1 MKTNTNRSL
10 IHWAVRFTFA
20 ALTLQ
25 PLTAAPLGTAFTY
38 QGRLIE
44 GTNAYTGN
52 AEFQAT
58 LWDVASGGTALATN
72 ASGSVIVGVTNGLF
86 VLPLDFG
93 TNFPGTVRWLQ
104 LEVRTTIGA
113 FTTLSP
119 RQALTPAPYA
129 LYASSADTA
138 ATASSVP
145 AANITGTLSDTSLS
159 GNVALLNGNQSFSGA
174 NTFGNAGN
182 SYSGNGF
189 GLTSLNANNLAS
201 GTMPDGRLSAN
212 IPRLNNNQTFTGNN
226 IFSGN
231 NSFTGDGSGLTS
243 LNANNLNVATAVPG
257 TCLSGLY
264 SGLVNFNNAGNSF
277 VGSFSGSG
285 AGLTSLNANN
295 LASGTVPDGR
305 LSVNV
310 DLLNGNQAFTGV
322 KTFNTAPVFPV
333 APSFSSGGTPFT
345 VSSSTLVNNLNA
357 DLLDG
362 QQGSFY
368 QNAGNLTAG
377 TLTDARLSAN
387 VALLAGS
394 QAFTGTK
401 TFTVAPSFPTAPT
414 FSAVPPF
421 VVNSATLVANLNADL
436 LDGSQAGNATNNIPL
451 SNGTVNSGLN
461 ADMVDGIHGAGLM
474 QLRASG
480 LISGGNALTI
490 TIPHYTIFTLELASG
505 QADWGG
511 MAFVEGFENDQY
523 ATLFYMKFNA
533 DGTSAVSGGSGNCQS
548 TNLLLQFGNSTYG
561 TNTVRCAA
569 DAGGVYPCHLNLRA
583 GTYEL
588 LYRLIY

>member
-1 MKTNTNRSL
+1 MKIINRSL
-10 IHWAVRFTFA
+10 IHWAVQCTFA
-20 ALTLQ
+20 ALILQ
-25 PLTAAPLGTAFTY
+25 PLAAAPLGTAFTY

-52 AEFQAT
+52 AEYVAT
-58 LWDVASGGTALATN
+58 LWNVASGGTALATN

-93 TNFPGTVRWLQ
+93 TNFPGDARWLQ

-145 AANITGTLSDTSLS
+145 AANITGTLSDALLS
-159 GNVALLNGNQSFSGA
+159 GNVALLNGNQSFSG
-174 NTFGNAGN
+174 GN
-182 SYSGNGF
+182 SFPNLLNSFAGNGF
-189 GLTSLNANNLAS
+189 GLTSLNANNLSS
-201 GTMPDGRLSAN
+201 GTVPDARLSAN

-226 IFSGN
+226 IFNGN

-264 SGLVNFNNAGNSF
+264 SGLVNFNNGGNSF
-277 VGSFSGSG
+277 QGSFNGSG

-305 LSVNV
+305 LSANV
-310 DLLNGNQAFTGV
+310 DLLNGNQTISGV
-322 KTFNTAPVFPV
+322 KSFSA
-333 APSFSSGGTPFT
+333 APSFNSGGTPFT
-345 VSSSTLVNNLNA
+345 VSSGIVVNNLNA

-368 QNAGNLTAG
+368 QNAGNLNVG
-377 TLTDARLSAN
+377 TVLDARLSAN
-387 VALLAGS
+387 VALLSGN
-394 QAFTGTK
+394 QAFTGMK
-401 TFTVAPSFPTAPT
+401 TFSVAPSFPVAPT
-414 FSAVPPF
+414 FSAAPPF
-421 VVNSATLVANLNADL
+421 LVNLTSLVPNLNADL
-436 LDGSQAGNATNNIPL
+436 LDGYHASNATNSIPVN
-451 SNGTVNSGLN
+451 NGAVNTGLN
-461 ADMVDGIHGAGLM
+461 ADMVDGIHGGSFP
-474 QLRASG
+474 QIRASG
-480 LISGGNALTI
+480 NISGGNAVTI

-505 QADWGG
+505 QAYWAG

-523 ATLFYMKFNA
+523 VAVTYTKYNA
-533 DGTSAVSGGSGNCQS
+533 DGTSAVGGAGGSCTT
-548 TNLLLQFGNSTYG
+548 TNLVLQFGNGTYG

-569 DAGGVYPCHLNLRA
+569 DSSGIYPCHLTLRA
-583 GTYEL
+583 GIGEL